1 MSALAAT
8 TVWATYVGGPTVLLE
23 YAGLRILTDPT
34 FDPPGSYEDPGST
47 PLVKTAGPALP
58 LEAIEPVDAIL
69 LSHHEH
75 PDNLDA
81 AGRML
86 VGTGI
91 PTLTTPYAAAGLD
104 LPAVIGLEPWATA
117 TLDAPGGPITV
128 TAVPGLHG
136 PEGSEEWV
144 GPVTG
149 FVLKAAGEP
158 SVYVSG
164 DNASLDCVDEVA
176 ARFAP
181 VGLAVLFAGAARV
194 PAIDAPLT
202 LTSAD
207 AVGATRMLG
216 ARAVVGVHTED
227 WQHFSETRA
236 DLEAAFAADGMADL
250 LLATPRGIRIPLAI
264 ET

>member
-1 MSALAAT
+1 VTDLA
-8 TVWATYVGGPTVLLE
+8 VTYVGGPTVLLE

-34 FDPPGSYEDPGST
+34 FDPPGEYADPGST
-47 PLVKTAGPALP
+47 PLVKTAAPALRIAA
-58 LEAIEPVDAIL
+58 LEPVDAVL

-81 AGRML
+81 AGRAL

-104 LPAVIGLEPWATA
+104 LPGVTGLAPWATA
-117 TLDAPGGPITV
+117 MLEAPGGPVTV
-128 TAVPGLHG
+128 TAVPALHG
-136 PEGSEEWV
+136 PPGSEDWV

-149 FVLKAAGEP
+149 FVLEAPGSP
-158 SVYVSG
+158 VVYVSG
-164 DNASLDCVDEVA
+164 DNASLDHVDEVA

-181 VGLAVLFAGAARV
+181 VGIAVLFAGAARV

-207 AVGATRMLG
+207 AVAATRMLG

-227 WQHFSETRA
+227 WQHFSESRA
-236 DLEAAFAADGMADL
+236 DLEAAFAAEGIADL
-250 LLATPRGIRIPLAI
+250 LVATPRGVRVSL
-264 ET
+264 TD